1 MDVSRLN
8 RNCLGWSALTLV
20 VFAALDWQ
28 APGASAAGTSKY
40 AHSDSD
46 KRFLHHIDLYDR
58 NNRKIS
64 PESTEPYSVEKTC
77 GRCHDFETI
86 SHGWHF
92 NAFASEVERQ
102 RVKAGSEA
110 DAAKNAGEAPA
121 KLESANHSDAEAAH
135 AESETARSDGRP
147 GEPWIW
153 TDARTGT
160 QLPLAYRD
168 WEGRF
173 SPSEIGITTHEMTQ
187 KFGARIPGGGAA
199 ASWDTKAAELADES
213 SEPTRWPLTGS
224 LEIDCMACHA
234 KSGAYDFER
243 RRETIEDE
251 NFAWAPTAAIRIGDV
266 SGSVSRM
273 KAGVDLDDE
282 KVQAKLPKVE
292 YDDRRFGIDGTVFF
306 DLVRKPENNSC
317 YQCHSQRT
325 VSDAGIDARWNHD
338 QDVHLRAGMNCVDCH
353 RNGIDHQTVRG
364 FEGEQHPAGVAATT
378 LSCRGCHMG
387 VSESTDA
394 HADELDDE
402 LSLTQ
407 IAFRAGRLGSPF
419 PKHEGLP
426 PVHFEKLSCTACH
439 SGPVPGEEAVG
450 LMTSLAHGL
459 GEKGHRS
466 GMELPSIQGPVF
478 AKADSNGLVTPHRA
492 MWPAYWGELVDGK
505 VTPLPPEEVYTNTRR
520 ALRVRKDFIEE
531 LSDKGRE
538 EFDEKVAAALAAIE
552 KTMEVEQAVYVST
565 GLVFSRGEEEGS
577 LVEVAVENQEAIEM
591 VRWPM
596 AHNVRPAGWALGAT
610 GCLECHSDDGLIFTS
625 TITPKGPAPV
635 TADPINM
642 ASIQGLDEAT
652 RLEWNQLFGGRKM
665 FKVLTAASLIVLLL
679 AAVGSCLPTIRSRME

>member
-1 MDVSRLN
+1 MN
-8 RNCLGWSALTLV
+8 RGCLRVGAWAFVALATVASL
-20 VFAALDWQ
+20 
-28 APGASAAGTSKY
+28 APSVEAAGTSKY

-64 PESTEPYSVEKTC
+64 SDSTEPYSVEKTC

-86 SHGWHF
+86 AHGWHF

-102 RVKAGSEA
+102 RQKQNVAGDAGEDDTTAEPEGAAPA
-110 DAAKNAGEAPA
+110 DADGQGDSV
-121 KLESANHSDAEAAH
+121 ESTTDQV
-135 AESETARSDGRP
+135 TSDGRP

-160 QLPLAYRD
+160 QLPLSYRD
-168 WEGRF
+168 WAGRF
-173 SPSEIGITTHEMTQ
+173 SPTEIGITTHEMTQ
-187 KFGARIPGGGAA
+187 QFGARIPGGGLAA
-199 ASWDTKAAELADES
+199 DWDPKAKALDAEGA
-213 SEPTRWPLTGS
+213 EPTRWPLTGS

-243 RRETIEDE
+243 RRETIEAE
-251 NFAWAPTAAIRIGDV
+251 NFAWAPTAALRIGEV
-266 SGSVSRM
+266 TGSVSRM
-273 KAGVDLDDE
+273 KAGVDLEDE
-282 KVQAKLPKVE
+282 KVQAKLPKVA
-292 YDDRRFGIDGTVFF
+292 YDDRRFGVDGTVFF
-306 DLVRKPENNSC
+306 DLVRMPENNSC

-364 FEGEQHPAGVAATT
+364 FEGEQHPAGISATT
-378 LSCRGCHMG
+378 LSCRGCHLG
-387 VSESTDA
+387 VS
-394 HADELDDE
+394 DEHSEDGDP
-402 LSLTQ
+402 LSLTEV
-407 IAFRAGRLGSPF
+407 AFRAGRLGSPF

-439 SGPVPGEEAVG
+439 SGPIPGEAAAG

-466 GMELPSIQGPVF
+466 GSELPSIQGPVF
-478 AKADSNGLVTPHRA
+478 AKAAGTGLVTPHRA
-492 MWPAYWGELVDGK
+492 MWPAYWGKLVDGK

-520 ALRVRKDFIEE
+520 ALRVRKDFIAE
-531 LSDKGRE
+531 LSEEGRE
-538 EFDEKVAAALAAIE
+538 VFDEKVAEALAAIE
-552 KTMEVEQAVYVST
+552 KTMDVGQAVYVST
-565 GLVFSRGEEEGS
+565 GLVFVRGEEGGS
-577 LVEVAVENQEAIEM
+577 LAEVEVENQDAVGM
-591 VRWPM
+591 VQWPM

-610 GCLECHSDDGLIFTS
+610 GCLECHSDDGVVFTS
-625 TITPKGPAPV
+625 TVTPKGPAPV
-635 TADPINM
+635 TAEPISM

-652 RLEWNQLFGGRKM
+652 RLEWNQLFGGRAM
-665 FKVLTAASLIVLLL
+665 FKVLTATSLIVLLL
-679 AAVGSCLPTIRSRME
+679 AILGSWIPAIRSRTE